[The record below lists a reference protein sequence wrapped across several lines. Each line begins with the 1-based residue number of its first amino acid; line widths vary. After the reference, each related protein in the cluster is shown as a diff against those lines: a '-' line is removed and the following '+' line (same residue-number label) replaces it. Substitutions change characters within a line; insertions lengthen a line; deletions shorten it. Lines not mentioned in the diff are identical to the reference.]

1 MEPTTGY
8 RDALDYLYSL
18 TDYEKQ
24 GFAAYAA
31 ENYDLGR
38 VRDLLG
44 LLGDP
49 QRTFDSVHVAGS
61 KGKGSTAAM
70 ADSML
75 RAAGYRTGLYTSPHL
90 HTFRERMSLDGN
102 MISEA
107 EVVSLVQKVRP
118 LADQI
123 AGITTFEVMTA
134 MALSWFAQN
143 EAEWV
148 VLEVGL
154 GGRLD
159 ATNVV
164 LPAVT
169 VITPIS
175 LDHMAILGDTLALI
189 AAEKAGIVK
198 PGVPLVSA
206 PQPAEALQVI
216 EDTCVRQGAPLTLV
230 GRDWVWERLDP
241 AAGAGPVSLDA
252 LDGQWLRIGKAG
264 QDPGPDG
271 PQRDPDAQ
279 WVEPLWIP
287 LLGEFQLVNATTAV
301 AALRQIP
308 KLQESLSAAAIRGGL
323 RSVHWPGRLEI
334 LARQPLVVVD
344 SAHNGDS
351 ARKLMAALR
360 THFAYERLI
369 VILGASAD
377 HVTPELLTAFL
388 ASADRGIATRARH
401 PRAAQQGWIQDQAAA
416 LGFQLETS
424 EDVPHALGMA
434 LDGAGTADLV
444 LCTGSVFVAAESRA
458 AWFDRQ
464 GLPPPVVDPA

>member
-1 MEPTTGY
+1 MQPTTGY
-8 RDALDYLYSL
+8 QEALAYIYSL

-44 LLGDP
+44 LLDEP
-49 QRTFDSVHVAGS
+49 QRSFDSVHIAGS

-70 ADSML
+70 ADSIL

-90 HTFRERMSLDGN
+90 HTFRERIRLDGD

-107 EVVSLVQKVRP
+107 EVVRLVQQVRP
-118 LADQI
+118 LADRI

-134 MALSWFAQN
+134 MALAWFAQN
-143 EAEWV
+143 EADWV

-164 LPAVT
+164 VPAVA

-198 PGVPLVSA
+198 PGVPVVSA

-216 EDTCVRQGAPLTLV
+216 EDTCARRGAPLILV
-230 GRDWVWERLDP
+230 GRDWIWERLNLTP
-241 AAGAGPVSLDA
+241 GAGSASLE
-252 LDGQWLRIGKAG
+252 GQWLRIGQAVQKLG
-264 QDPGPDG
+264 PGDPPREPDV
-271 PQRDPDAQ
+271 Q
-279 WVEPLWIP
+279 WLEPLWIP

-308 KLQESLSAAAIRGGL
+308 HLQESLSAAAIQEGL
-323 RSVHWPGRLEI
+323 RSVHWPGRVEI
-334 LARQPLVVVD
+334 LGQQPLVVVD

-360 THFAYERLI
+360 TYLSFERLI
-369 VILGASAD
+369 IVLGASAD
-377 HVTPELLTAFL
+377 HVTSDLLAAFL
-388 ASADRGIATRARH
+388 AGADRAIVTRARH
-401 PRAAQQGWIQDQAAA
+401 PRAAQPGWIQDRAAS
-416 LGFQLETS
+416 LGFELEMS
-424 EDVPHALGMA
+424 EDVPQALAMA
-434 LDGAGTADLV
+434 LDGAGVGDLV
-444 LCTGSVFVAAESRA
+444 LCTGSVFVAAEARA
-458 AWFDRQ
+458 AWLGRQ
-464 GLPPPVVDPA
+464 GMPLSVVDPA